1 MRTLPKS
8 FRATGFI
15 KKQGKMTSLTIFVF
29 FSKKREIITKCD
41 NRRKLHEFQNNYHK
55 MWQKVITKCDRYHKV
70 RQSSLQSVAG
80 IMKSHRRLLQS
91 LTGMTMIKKW
101 EITDV

>member
-41 NRRKLHEFQNNYHK
+41 NQRKLHEFQNNYHK
-55 MWQKVITKCDRYHKV
+55 M
-70 RQSSLQSVAG
+70 
-80 IMKSHRRLLQS
+80 
-91 LTGMTMIKKW
+91 
-101 EITDV
+101 